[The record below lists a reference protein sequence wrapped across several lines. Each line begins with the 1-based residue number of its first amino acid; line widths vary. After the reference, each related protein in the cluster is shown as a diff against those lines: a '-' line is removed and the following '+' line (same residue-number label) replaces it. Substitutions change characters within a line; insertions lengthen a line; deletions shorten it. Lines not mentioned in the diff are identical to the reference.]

1 MKKVLF
7 GGKKIV
13 AVFMTVLMLATAL
26 MPAVFAADSWIDE
39 SLLMADRF
47 ITAENTYNIVKGVTE
62 RYVVFNNAEK
72 TNQIRGFVVEA
83 DINNPDVS
91 LIASYADG
99 DADEWVR
106 TTVRSQAEAYE
117 KRFGYNVVAAVNG
130 SGYSTT
136 TGEPAGIL
144 IMNGKNYHA
153 ADYRPFFA
161 ILKDGTPVIRRS
173 GERTDDALHAVSGM
187 EILITNGRIVTGSDN
202 ALHPRTAVGIRE
214 DGSLVFFA
222 ADGRQQPESCGM
234 TYEDLAHTMLALG
247 SVNAMAL
254 DGGGSTTVLT
264 QREAG
269 SKLELRNKPSYGF
282 ERNVGA
288 SLLIC
293 STAKPTGVFDHV
305 SFGTDKVFCA
315 PLSFV
320 TLDIKGVDENGF
332 VTALPAGGKLEL
344 ADSSYGSIVGSTFT
358 AGSKTGT
365 TTLNYVLNGEIV
377 SSIPVEISKE
387 ADDMIT
393 AFFKKIYQAFMN
405 IFNLLQTFM
414 EKLDERGFE
423 NIGRV

>member
-1 MKKVLF
+1 MKKILF
-7 GGKKIV
+7 GGKKLV
-13 AVFMTVLMLATAL
+13 AVFLSVLMLVTVLM
-26 MPAVFAADSWIDE
+26 PSVFAAESWIDA
-39 SLLMADRF
+39 SKLMTDRF
-47 ITAENTYNIVKGVTE
+47 ITAENTYKIVKGVTE
-62 RYVVFNNAEK
+62 RYVVFNNAAK
-72 TNQIRGFVVEA
+72 SNQIRGFVVEV

-91 LIASYADG
+91 LITSYADG
-99 DADEWVR
+99 DTDEWVR

-136 TGEPAGIL
+136 TGEPAGLL
-144 IMNGKNYHA
+144 IMNGETYHA

-173 GERTDDALHAVSGM
+173 NGATNDVLHAVSGM
-187 EILITNGRIVTGSDN
+187 EILVTDGKIVTGSDG
-202 ALHPRTAVGIRE
+202 ALHPRTAVGIRA

-234 TYEDLAHTMLALG
+234 SYEDLAHTMVALG

-254 DGGGSTTVLT
+254 DGGGSTTVIT

-269 SKLELRNKPSYGF
+269 SELELRNKPSYGF

-288 SLLIC
+288 SLLVC

-305 SFGTDKVFCA
+305 SFGTDKIFCA

-320 TLDIKGVDENGF
+320 TLNVKGVDENGF
-332 VTALPAGGKLEL
+332 VANLPAGGKLEL
-344 ADSSYGSIVGSTFT
+344 ADKSYGSIVGSTFT
-358 AGSKTGT
+358 AGAKTGT
-365 TTLNYVLNGEIV
+365 TTLNYVLNGEIID
-377 SSIPVEISKE
+377 SIPVEVTRE

-393 AFFKKIYQAFMN
+393 AFFKQIYQAFMN
-405 IFNLLQTFM
+405 IFNLLQTFI
-414 EKLDERGFE
+414 EKISEGNF
-423 NIGRV
+423 GRI

>member
-1 MKKVLF
+1 MRKVLF
-7 GGKKIV
+7 GKKFI
-13 AVFMTVLMLATAL
+13 AVFMTVLMLASVL
-26 MPAVFAADSWIDE
+26 MPAASAAESWIDTTK
-39 SLLMADRF
+39 LMADRF
-47 ITAENTYNIVKGVTE
+47 VTAENTYNIVKGVTE

-99 DADEWVR
+99 DTDEWVR

-136 TGEPAGIL
+136 TGEPAGLL
-144 IMNGKNYHA
+144 IMDGTTYHA

-161 ILKDGTPVIRRS
+161 ILKDGTPAIRRS
-173 GERTDDALHAVSGM
+173 GDRTDDCQYALSGM
-187 EILITNGRIVTGSDN
+187 EILVTNGNIVAGSDG
-202 ALHPRTAVGIRE
+202 ALHPRTAVGIRA

-234 TYEDLAHTMLALG
+234 TYEDLAHTMIALG

-254 DGGGSTTVLT
+254 DGGGSTTVVT

-269 SKLELRNKPSYGF
+269 SKLEVRNKPSYGF

-293 STAKPTGVFDHV
+293 STAKPTGIFDHV
-305 SFGTDKVFCA
+305 SFGTDKIFCA
-315 PLSFV
+315 PLSIV
-320 TLDIKGVDENGF
+320 TFSVKGVDENGF
-332 VTALPAGGKLEL
+332 VTALPEGGKLEL
-344 ADSSYGSIVGSTFT
+344 VDKSYGSLVGSTFT
-358 AGSKTGT
+358 AGTKTGT
-365 TTLNYVLNGEIV
+365 TTINYVLNGEVV
-377 SSIPVEISKE
+377 SSLTVEVSKD
-387 ADDMIT
+387 ADDMFT

-405 IFNLLQTFM
+405 IFNLMQTFI
-414 EKLDERGFE
+414 EKLNERGFE
-423 NIGRV
+423 NIGRI